1 MSNQTKKTPISTK
14 LMMETKEYL
23 ENKEALNKRINHNSV
38 YSNTLLLSVGSNL
51 IDFEHRKEVF
61 RNWDKKACKE
71 AKKEWQSQSPES
83 VGKGR
88 NAILL
93 QLASSEIPNWN
104 LKISSIN

>member
-1 MSNQTKKTPISTK
+1 MSNQTKKTPIGTK

-61 RNWDKKACKE
+61 RNWDKKACKI
-71 AKKEWQSQSPES
+71 AKKEWKSQTPES
-83 VGKGR
+83 LDKGR
-88 NAILL
+88 NAILT
-93 QLASSEIPNWN
+93 QLTNAGIPNWN
-104 LKISSIN
+104 VKFSSIN